1 MWYLWKNIQR
11 HSFVTETLQNCTFC
25 AKTYKNEKSLR
36 EHVRAEHLNEGNIH
50 QCEICN
56 RNFLRKFY
64 LKKHIEKNHGNKQAK
79 YICNHCEKTFSENMW
94 HEICL
99 QKFTYGTLPK
109 CAWHHWL

>member
-1 MWYLWKNIQR
+1 MTLVTTAYRR
-11 HSFVTETLQNCTFC
+11 HINSVHENLKSLQCDYC

-79 YICNHCEKTFSENMW
+79 YICNHCEKTFSENM
-94 HEICL
+94 
-99 QKFTYGTLPK
+99 
-109 CAWHHWL
+109 